1 MTVHECRRC
10 GYSTIWAKDIA
21 KHLHKPIPCTP
32 TDLDHFIPRDVLLEE
47 LQVSKRKYV
56 RKAPAAPSQQPPA
69 QRHEALVRKIARLQS
84 RVNALTTKRDEYF
97 YQNWLERRLGG
108 SHMKLQSGVT
118 DITTDTCHAEIKEWK
133 SWKAGVG
140 QLLAYNSELRRQE
153 VALYLFGAPV
163 ACDVSVMVN
172 TFQKAGVTHVYQLE
186 PLGEGEVQVQ
196 PIFISPGQ
204 GWSQQGVREG

>member
-10 GYSTIWAKDIA
+10 GYKTDRTSNLA
-21 KHLHKPIPCTP
+21 KHLSQDFKCVPI
-32 TDLDHFIPRDVLLEE
+32 DLDHHFNPNDLLAE
-47 LQVSKRKYV
+47 LQAIKRKYV
-56 RKAPAAPSQQPPA
+56 RKAAPSQQPPA
-69 QRHEALVRKIARLQS
+69 QRHAALVQKIARLQS

-97 YQNWLERRLGG
+97 YQNWLEQRLGG

-196 PIFISPGQ
+196 PIFISPGL
-204 GWSQQGVREG
+204 GG